1 MLGLPQGRVRLADYD
16 ESWADAFVREHDR
29 IAQALGELTTG
40 IEHIGSTAV
49 HAMRSKPLIDV
60 MVGLARIE
68 DHAPCVPRLE
78 AIGYEYKGEFGL
90 PGRHFFVL
98 GDPTTHHVHLVVK
111 DGHFWRLNL
120 HFRDLLRSNPHAAQ
134 QYLAEKERLALEH
147 AESREKYTAGKDAT
161 IRRLLAESG
170 WSDE

>member
-16 ESWADAFVREHDR
+16 ESWPEAFARERDR
-29 IAQALGELTTG
+29 VAAALGALATG

-49 HAMRSKPLIDV
+49 VGMRSKPLIDV

-68 DHAPCVPRLE
+68 DHAPCVPKLE
-78 AIGYEYKGEFGL
+78 AIGYAYKGEFGL

-98 GDPTTHHVHLVVK
+98 GDPTTFHVHIVVK
-111 DGHFWRLNL
+111 GAHFWRLNL
-120 HFRDLLRSNPHAAQ
+120 HFRDLLRSNPKAARD
-134 QYLAEKERLALEH
+134 YLMEKERLALEH
-147 AESREKYTAGKDAT
+147 AESREQYTAGKDAT

-170 WSDE
+170 WTDE